1 MTITPNANTII
12 PTTTGR
18 VIIRVLADAVE
29 DTAGNGNAASDRYTV
44 EVDVDRPTVT
54 IASPS
59 GPYNDTFEVDF
70 TFNEVV
76 TGFVLSD
83 ISLGDPARATVDSLT
98 QEDPQDPLKYTATI
112 TPTTSGSVIIQ
123 VLADAVEDTAGNG
136 NAASAPYTVKV
147 DVDRPTVTIT
157 SLPGVKND
165 TI

>member
-1 MTITPNANTII
+1 MSDISLGGPARAIVFSLTPEDPQDPLKYTATIR
-12 PTTTGR
+12 PTTTGS

-29 DTAGNGNAASDRYTV
+29 DTAGNGNAESDRYTV

-98 QEDPQDPLKYTATI
+98 QEDHKI
-112 TPTTSGSVIIQ
+112 H
-123 VLADAVEDTAGNG
+123 
-136 NAASAPYTVKV
+136 
-147 DVDRPTVTIT
+147 
-157 SLPGVKND
+157 
-165 TI
+165 